1 MSTLIMPIINTLRY
15 SAQLEE
21 AGIPRKQAELQAM
34 ALSDAL
40 DNSSACYVTQAD
52 LTNATTKLEKAI
64 IESTIEIKS
73 DIRIFKWCFGIMLP
87 AIITLVLPVLHNMY
101 QQFLGH

>member
-1 MSTLIMPIINTLRY
+1 MPIINTLKY

-40 DNSSACYVTQAD
+40 NHSSACYVTQTD
-52 LTNATTKLEKAI
+52 LANATTKLERAI
-64 IESTIEIKS
+64 LESTMELKS
-73 DIRIFKWCFGIMLP
+73 DCRIFKWCFSIMLP
-87 AIITLVLPVLHNMY
+87 AIITLLLPVLYGAY
-101 QQFLGH
+101 QQLLGQ

>member
-1 MSTLIMPIINTLRY
+1 MSTLNMPIINTLRY

-52 LTNATTKLEKAI
+52 LTHATTKLEKAI

-73 DIRIFKWCFGIMLP
+73 DTRIFKWCFGIMLT
-87 AIITLVLPVLHNMY
+87 AIITLVLPVLHSMY
-101 QQFLGH
+101 QQYLGR

>member
-1 MSTLIMPIINTLRY
+1 MPPLHMPIINTLKY

-40 DNSSACYVTQAD
+40 DNSSTCYVTQAD
-52 LTNATTKLEKAI
+52 LANATTRLEKVI
-64 IESTIEIKS
+64 HESTIELKS
-73 DIRIFKWCFGIMLP
+73 DCRIFKWCFGIMLP
-87 AIITLVLPVLHNMY
+87 AIITILLPVLNSAY
-101 QQFLGH
+101 QQLLGQ

>member
-1 MSTLIMPIINTLRY
+1 MPIINTLKY

-40 DNSSACYVTQAD
+40 DNSTTRYVTQAD
-52 LTNATTKLEKAI
+52 LANTTTKLEKAI
-64 IESTIEIKS
+64 LESTIEVKS
-73 DIRIFKWCFGIMLP
+73 DCRIFKWCFGIILP
-87 AIITLVLPVLHNMY
+87 AIITLLLPVLHSFY
-101 QQFLGH
+101 QQLLGH

>member
-1 MSTLIMPIINTLRY
+1 MSTVSMPIINTLKY

-40 DNSSACYVTQAD
+40 DNSTSRYVTQAD
-52 LTNATTKLEKAI
+52 LANTTTKLEKAI
-64 IESTIEIKS
+64 LESTMELKS
-73 DIRIFKWCFGIMLP
+73 DCRIFKWCFGIMLP
-87 AIITLVLPVLHNMY
+87 AIITLLLPVLHSAY
-101 QQFLGH
+101 QQLLGH